1 MIHKTKYAVG
11 VIGLIV
17 MAMLAGCSSSPAVLT
32 PNPRSPIADVPVP
45 DGFHIVLSKSESTVV
60 PGTGLRIVNEYYK
73 GSPSRLT
80 TARFFLD
87 NLPNTGW
94 KLREE
99 TQGSG
104 GITEFFK
111 KGDENCTIT
120 VRHGWFHTHLYI
132 VITPNH
138 ASGSGSGGGASTTV
152 PSIPAGNG

>member
-1 MIHKTKYAVG
+1 MSLQKKCLTG
-11 VIGLIV
+11 LIGLMMV
-17 MAMLAGCSSSPAVLT
+17 TGLAGCSSNPAVLL

-45 DGFHIVLSKSESTVV
+45 NGFHIVLSKSESTVV

-73 GSPSRLT
+73 GSPARLT
-80 TARFFLD
+80 TARFFLS
-87 NLPNTGW
+87 NLPNNGW

-120 VRHGWFHTHLYI
+120 IRRGWFHTHLFI

-138 ASGSGSGGGASTTV
+138 ASGSHTGGSASTTA
-152 PSIPAGNG
+152 PTGSS